1 MLSLVELERVAAAVT
16 RRWVGGRVERWV
28 EPCAGRLCVSLY
40 RRDGEVQRKAVL
52 DLDARPDVAHIG
64 ELARMPAAPD
74 QLPAFSAYLRA
85 HLSRARLESAALR
98 GGDRQLAL
106 RLSAE
111 SGEFELLLS
120 LFGRRSNLYLL
131 GAQGRILQALR
142 PLRET
147 RSELALQQ
155 PYVDP
160 ASGPPRAGTDR
171 FAAVED
177 DDLLAAIAEHYSGEQ
192 ATQSTGD
199 ERRILLSILAK
210 ERKAAARR
218 ILRIEAELQE
228 ADEAATLERHGELLK
243 SNLARVA
250 PGASSVTVADFET
263 GEPVVI
269 PLDPKRSAKGNLEA
283 IFKRYQKLIRRLSKA
298 GGQIDAAR
306 ASLEALDRLVA
317 EVESIEADEI
327 DGSGPAEE
335 VAARGGGGA
344 IGGAARAAADSAAT
358 SAPPDAASRW
368 RSLLARD
375 DVRRLLG
382 RSGQGT
388 AAKGG
393 AAALRRDG
401 SAAADGAASAAAGA
415 DALRKPALPAAYR
428 DQPRKLHPRRYR
440 TAGGLEIWVGRSDEA
455 NDFLTTRLAR
465 GKDLFFHLAGAPGS
479 HVILRTE
486 GRDDPPSE
494 AVLDACELAV
504 HFSKQKNAGSAEV
517 HVVPIK
523 NVKKPRGAK
532 PGLVYVTGG
541 RSLHL
546 RREASRLE
554 RVLSA
559 RVDD

>member
-1 MLSLVELERVAAAVT
+1 MLSLVELERVAAVVT

-28 EPCAGRLCVSLY
+28 EPCPGRLCFSLY
-40 RRDGEVQRKAVL
+40 RRDGDVQRKAVL
-52 DLDARPDVAHIG
+52 DLDARPEVAHLG
-64 ELARMPAAPD
+64 ELPRMPAAPD

-85 HLSRARLESAALR
+85 HLSRARLEAAALR
-98 GGDRQLAL
+98 GGDRQLSL
-106 RLSAE
+106 RFSAE
-111 SGEFELLLS
+111 SGEFDLLLS
-120 LFGRRSNLYLL
+120 LFGRRSNVYLL
-131 GAQGRILQALR
+131 DEQGRILQALR

-155 PYVDP
+155 PFVDP
-160 ASGPPRAGTDR
+160 ASGPPRVGSDR
-171 FAAVED
+171 FAEVAD
-177 DDLLAAIAEHYSGEQ
+177 DDLLAAIAAHYSGEQ
-192 ATQSTGD
+192 ATQSTDD
-199 ERRILLSILAK
+199 ERRILLAILAK
-210 ERKAAARR
+210 ERKAAVRR
-218 ILRIEAELQE
+218 IERIEAELRE
-228 ADEAATLERHGELLK
+228 AEEVAALERHGELLK

-250 PGASSVTVADFET
+250 PGARSVTVSDFES
-263 GEPVVI
+263 GAPVEI
-269 PLDPKRSAKGNLEA
+269 PLDPRLSAKGNLEA

-306 ASLEALDRLVA
+306 ASLESLDRLAA
-317 EVESIEADEI
+317 EIEAIEI
-327 DGSGPAEE
+327 GSPEAGKE
-335 VAARGGGGA
+335 
-344 IGGAARAAADSAAT
+344 GAAPAGEVPSRAAPGADSAA
-358 SAPPDAASRW
+358 SAETDGAARW
-368 RSLLARD
+368 RALLAREE
-375 DVRRLLG
+375 VRRLLG
-382 RSGQGT
+382 RSGQEMAARGGT
-388 AAKGG
+388 TAPRREGG
-393 AAALRRDG
+393 A
-401 SAAADGAASAAAGA
+401 GAASGTEV
-415 DALRKPALPAAYR
+415 LRGPALPAAYR

-546 RREASRLE
+546 RRESSRLE

-559 RVDD
+559 RIGD